1 MGPICCPE
9 MSVNDYQS
17 MLHNIPEEQ
26 SSDKWLRTG
35 VENGSKNWKWKVCFS
50 LYLVLV
56 TAEKNL

>member
-1 MGPICCPE
+1 
-9 MSVNDYQS
+9 